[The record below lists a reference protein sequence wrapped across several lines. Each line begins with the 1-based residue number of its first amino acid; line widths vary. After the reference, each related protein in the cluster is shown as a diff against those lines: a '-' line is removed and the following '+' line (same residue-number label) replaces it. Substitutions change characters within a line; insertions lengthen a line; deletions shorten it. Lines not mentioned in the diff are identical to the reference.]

1 MRSHSA
7 IFAMGA
13 LLLVGLAS
21 CNRGASNGGSN
32 EPNRWSL
39 TKPAKN
45 VSNWQMKCDGLCD
58 VKAKAASLDALCT
71 QVAAAAKATIGVS
84 KCEARKSIGY
94 PAIPASAVSDAAIVE
109 LTPAL
114 GAHHAFLAVKGAS
127 GWQIARS
134 LGAGSFKA
142 LEANPVDI
150 PGLEPAA
157 VQVRVSLA
165 DASGTSERLVVCG
178 LTGEGTAMCPV
189 AVEVA
194 GSKSAIAQMGAGIA
208 QGLDSGEW
216 RADVALTPK
225 GFVAKPVSGTLPE
238 GLAGEHAFEVR

>member
-1 MRSHSA
+1 MSSHRPA
-7 IFAMGA
+7 IAVMVA
-13 LLLVGLAS
+13 LLGIGLGCS
-21 CNRGASNGGSN
+21 RGASNGGSN
-32 EPNRWSL
+32 EPSRWSL

-45 VSNWQMKCDGLCD
+45 FSNWQMKCDGLCD

-134 LGAGSFKA
+134 LGAGAFKA
-142 LEANPVDI
+142 LEASPVDI

-157 VQVRVSLA
+157 VQVRVALS
-165 DASGTSERLVVCG
+165 DTSGTSERLVVCG
-178 LTGEGTAMCPV
+178 LAGDGTPMCPV

-194 GSKSAIAQMGAGIA
+194 GSKSAFAQMGAGLA

-238 GLAGEHAFEVR
+238 GLAGEHSFDVR